1 MKHILII
8 LLIISLVYIG
18 SAAGDGDVLSGQQYE
33 QNQILIKIDTSV
45 TNITTIIPSEDILY
59 DYSDLVPGL
68 YLIRISSD
76 WAILEAVQYYEN
88 LTGVMYAEPDYAV
101 SIDQSQTPTPT
112 ETSARS
118 TFPIIGVLIGCGT
131 VFLMYRKT

>member
-1 MKHILII
+1 MKHILIV
-8 LLIISLVYIG
+8 LLIISLLYIG
-18 SAAGDGDVLSGQQYE
+18 SSAGECAVLSGQQYE

-45 TNITTIIPSEDILY
+45 TNITTIVTSEDILY
-59 DYSDLVPGL
+59 DYSNLVPGL
-68 YLIRISSD
+68 YLIHISPDWSISD
-76 WAILEAVQYYEN
+76 AVQYYEN
-88 LTGVMYAEPDYAV
+88 QTGVMYAEPDYAV

-118 TFPIIGVLIGCGT
+118 TFPIIGILSGCGT